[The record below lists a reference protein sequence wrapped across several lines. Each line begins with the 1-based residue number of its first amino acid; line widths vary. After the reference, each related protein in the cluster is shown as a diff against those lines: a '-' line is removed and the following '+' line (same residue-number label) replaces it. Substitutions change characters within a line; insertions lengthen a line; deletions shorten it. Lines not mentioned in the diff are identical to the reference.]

1 MKELTVV
8 KKRFPKIESNFD
20 EIATELDEC
29 IAREKTIV
37 YTDKKEVKKARAEIN
52 KEKKAFS
59 DSRIAYKKM
68 LMENITDWENEA
80 KKIEAKYDEW
90 LAIPDEFLKEEEEI
104 RLQERYGLIEYLYRT
119 ILGKWC
125 NFIPLKRLFCLDKGE
140 EVHKEWKNASVTE
153 QDISNDLKTTVIN
166 LEEGMKAI
174 EGMHLQYEIDVK
186 NEFFKTLSL
195 PKAMQINEELMNL
208 SAMLNVDDDSF
219 PITRKAE
226 ITATDTQITELE
238 HFCNSKGIEC
248 EWL

>member
-8 KKRFPKIESNFD
+8 KKRLPKIESNFD
-20 EIATELDEC
+20 EIAAELDEC
-29 IAREKTIV
+29 IAREKTVV
-37 YTDKKEVKKARAEIN
+37 YTDTKEVKKARASIY

-68 LMENITDWENEA
+68 LMENITDWETEA

-125 NFIPLKRLFCLDKGE
+125 DFIPLNRLFCLEKDN
-140 EVHKEWKNASVTE
+140 EVHKEWKNATTTE
-153 QDISNDLKTTVIN
+153 QDISNDLKATVLN

-174 EGMHLQYEIDVK
+174 EAMKLPFELDVK
-186 NEFFKTLSL
+186 NEFLKTLTL
-195 PKAMQINEELMNL
+195 MKAVKVNEELLTL
-208 SAMLNVDDDSF
+208 SSRLSEGDYGF
-219 PITRKAE
+219 PLTKKAE
-226 ITATDTQITELE
+226 ITATDTQVRELE
-238 HFCNSKGIEC
+238 HFCHSKGIDI
-248 EWL
+248 EWH